1 MEEAKKKGE
10 KGNRPKGGRPP
21 KKIKRSHIY
30 MIRLTDLEQFSIA
43 TKAKDAGITISDF
56 FRKSAQK
63 ARVVSRLSSEEA
75 GYMRVLTG
83 MANNLNQL
91 THLAHRSGLLSV
103 QRNCRILIG
112 EIDNT
117 LKKLNSDDREGDHR

>member
-1 MEEAKKKGE
+1 MEEAKKTGE
-10 KGNRPKGGRPP
+10 KGSRPKGGRPP
-21 KKIKRSHIY
+21 KKIKRCHIY

-43 TKAKDAGITISDF
+43 TKARTAGITISEF
-56 FRKSAQK
+56 FRRSAQR
-63 ARVVSRLSSEEA
+63 ARVISRLTPEEA

-91 THLAHRSGLLSV
+91 THLAHRSGLLCV
-103 QRNCRILIG
+103 QRNCRVLIE
-112 EIDNT
+112 EIDHT